1 MKKAGYEKVPVISL
15 NISGLEK
22 NSGFHITLPMIRRVV
37 AAVVY
42 GDELMLLRNQC
53 KPYEIIAGESDR
65 LEPAAGEGTK
75 FRQRLQRKG
84 SGKKYE

>member
-65 LEPAAGEGTK
+65 LVSRWSQQLAKELNSGE
-75 FRQRLQRKG
+75 RLQR
-84 SGKKYE
+84 

>member
-1 MKKAGYEKVPVISL
+1 
-15 NISGLEK
+15 
-22 NSGFHITLPMIRRVV
+22 MIRRVV

-65 LEPAAGEGTK
+65 LVSRWSQQLAKE
-75 FRQRLQRKG
+75 LNSG
-84 SGKKYE
+84 SGYSARIWKEI